1 MGDFPTWA
9 LAVIALLALIAATA
23 AYFQQADAAKKLGEQ
38 VNIQRC
44 QLSNQQE
51 ANRKQAE
58 VVNAQLREM
67 QQRAE
72 AFERQQADAVTLSLT
87 EWGGELPGYEEGPQP
102 LRMALVGNGSH
113 RPIRDVA
120 CRLYTEP
127 GDEACEPKAIAQ
139 IAESDGRSLEDSAV
153 LDQTGATEFRLI
165 AAGDDAA
172 FVFNIIAD
180 VFVEDRLTLRFTDD
194 AGLHWQID
202 HDLHLKKLDS
212 RDDW

>member
-1 MGDFPTWA
+1 
-9 LAVIALLALIAATA
+9 
-23 AYFQQADAAKKLGEQ
+23 
-38 VNIQRC
+38 
-44 QLSNQQE
+44 
-51 ANRKQAE
+51 
-58 VVNAQLREM
+58 M